1 MLPQAWRPS
10 TSWGA
15 PRRPG
20 RRIGHLDLKMEPV
33 TPEKRRRKRRRLA
46 SLTETLDQATAKS
59 AQAQAP
65 AGVFSQRYPPSIIA
79 FSNVSCLPS
88 VRRMAMRRRGETMRH
103 PSPEI

>member
-20 RRIGHLDLKMEPV
+20 RRSGHLDLKMEPV

-59 AQAQAP
+59 AQAHYDP
-65 AGVFSQRYPPSIIA
+65 ALLHDNNGR
-79 FSNVSCLPS
+79 
-88 VRRMAMRRRGETMRH
+88 
-103 PSPEI
+103 

>member
-65 AGVFSQRYPPSIIA
+65 LGFFPSTI
-79 FSNVSCLPS
+79 LPRSSPLATS
-88 VRRMAMRRRGETMRH
+88 VACRR
-103 PSPEI
+103 

>member
-59 AQAQAP
+59 AQAHYDLALLHDNN
-65 AGVFSQRYPPSIIA
+65 GR
-79 FSNVSCLPS
+79 
-88 VRRMAMRRRGETMRH
+88 
-103 PSPEI
+103 

>member
-1 MLPQAWRPS
+1 
-10 TSWGA
+10 
-15 PRRPG
+15 
-20 RRIGHLDLKMEPV
+20 MEPV

-59 AQAQAP
+59 AQAQAQAP
-65 AGVFSQRYPPSIIA
+65 LGFFSQHYPPSIIA
-79 FSNVSCLPS
+79 FSNLSCLPS